1 MVLPWWGL
9 ECIGKM
15 KTNKFF
21 KIINL
26 LFFVAITSG
35 FALLGSAKWGISTS
49 EPTLWIKSCAS
60 LKAHTWTTNNLE
72 KNDAQLSSI
81 TSPTYDQVLQSVIDD
96 YNNINKSHI
105 RLAKYPDDPNN
116 PGAPAAGDSV
126 FTIAKGNVRTID
138 VCFSDSGPTTSGHAQ
153 QKIEGKTVTGCEIEI
168 SDKNKDDLQ
177 KFTGTLTHELGHCL
191 GLDHPQETTNAIMSY
206 FSPEKEIRLMIDD
219 KMGLIYLYPIAGV
232 DVKEENTLGLSCS
245 KK

>member
-1 MVLPWWGL
+1 
-9 ECIGKM
+9 M
-15 KTNKFF
+15 KTNTYF

-26 LFFVAITSG
+26 IIFATISSG
-35 FALLGSAKWGISTS
+35 FVLLGSARWDVSTN
-49 EPTLWIKSCAS
+49 EPTLWIKSCGS
-60 LKAHTWTTNNLE
+60 LKTHQWTSNNLE
-72 KNDAQLSSI
+72 KNDTQLSSI
-81 TSPTYDQVLQSVIDD
+81 PSPTYDQVLQSVIND
-96 YNNINKSHI
+96 YNNINKAYI

-116 PGAPAAGDSV
+116 PGAPSVGDSV

-153 QKIEGKTVTGCEIEI
+153 QKIEGKSVTGCEIVI

-177 KFTGTLTHELGHCL
+177 KFTSTFTHELGHCL
-191 GLDHPQETTNAIMSY
+191 GLDHPQDTTNAIMSY
-206 FSPEKEIRLMIDD
+206 FSAEEEIRLMIDD
-219 KMGLIYLYPIAGV
+219 KMGLIYLYPISGI